1 MGEHGHMYIYICMA
15 ETLCYSP
22 ETTTTSLTGYSPV
35 QNKKSGKKRV
45 IQDPC
50 CLLGGL
56 LPSIYFFLATPSG
69 LWDLSSLPRT
79 CTHAPCSGREVLPFT
94 NIHKET
100 DVGKHILLYLVF
112 LWIAEVSAVG

>member
-1 MGEHGHMYIYICMA
+1 MNEQVHYIDVTYIH
-15 ETLCYSP
+15 LY
-22 ETTTTSLTGYSPV
+22 
-35 QNKKSGKKRV
+35 R
-45 IQDPC
+45 
-50 CLLGGL
+50 
-56 LPSIYFFLATPSG
+56 IYLSKYILATPSG

-79 CTHAPCSGREVLPFT
+79 CTHASCSGREVLPFT